1 MQGVL
6 ATDSG
11 SLKGALM
18 GTGLA
23 FDEWMRSGRLSSYV
37 TERKSGGEGIKLFEC
52 AQPAGDK
59 SDRGSDCL
67 VLVQLLSDHVPQ
79 RSNFGGG
86 RRDFVG
92 FEGNFSLVPPGF
104 ASEIEVYTAQRIR
117 IASFDAAHFRGIL
130 EQARPGCDPF
140 DFGPLHEGAFTVP
153 QLGALVDR
161 MWADASDRGGGRL
174 LAEGAAMQVLA
185 LLARAANHEIAQV
198 RGGLAPWAER
208 RVRDFLQTHYARDTS
223 LSELADLVGLSPFH
237 FTRMFKQSSG
247 VTPYAYLRAI
257 RVEQA
262 QRLLAESDLPV
273 IEIALAV
280 GYETPQAF
288 ARMFRAVS
296 GMSPSQWRR
305 VHGGKVAV

>member
-1 MQGVL
+1 ME
-6 ATDSG
+6 
-11 SLKGALM
+11 
-18 GTGLA
+18 TGLG

-37 TERKSGGEGIKLFEC
+37 TERKSGGDGIKLFEC

-59 SDRGSDCL
+59 SDRGSGSL
-67 VLVQLLSDHVPQ
+67 VLAQLLSDQVPQ

-86 RRDFVG
+86 RREFVG
-92 FEGNFSLVPPGF
+92 LEGNFSLVPPGF
-104 ASEIEVYTAQRIR
+104 ASEIEVFTAQRIR
-117 IASFDAAHFRGIL
+117 IASFDATHFRDIL
-130 EQARPGCDPF
+130 EQAQPGRDPF

-153 QLGALVDR
+153 QLGALIDR
-161 MWADASDRGGGRL
+161 MWTDASDRGGGRL

-185 LLARAANHEIAQV
+185 LLARAANHDVTQV

-208 RVRDFLQTHYARDTS
+208 RVRDYLQTHYARDTS
-223 LSELADLVGLSPFH
+223 LSELAGLVDLSPFH

-273 IEIALAV
+273 IEIALEV
-280 GYETPQAF
+280 GYETSQAF
-288 ARMFRAVS
+288 ARMFRAET

-305 VHGGKVAV
+305 FQGHNVAV